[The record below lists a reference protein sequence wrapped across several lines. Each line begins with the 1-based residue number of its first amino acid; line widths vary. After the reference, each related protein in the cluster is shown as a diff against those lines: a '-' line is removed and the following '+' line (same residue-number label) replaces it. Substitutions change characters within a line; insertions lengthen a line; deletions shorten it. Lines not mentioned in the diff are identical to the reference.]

1 MDELQKYRQLIGG
14 SKIGEVTIG
23 PDLAKV
29 RLSTRIE
36 VHSNK
41 PPQYIED
48 DFVRERANFKNES
61 IKIAKVFTTED
72 LIQRMYVARYG
83 FLANN

>member
-29 RLSTRIE
+29 SLSTRIE
-36 VHSNK
+36 VHPNK
-41 PPQYIED
+41 PPQHIED
-48 DFVRERANFKNES
+48 DFVRERANFKN
-61 IKIAKVFTTED
+61 AKAFTTED
-72 LIQRMYVARYG
+72 LIRRMYVARYG
-83 FLANN
+83 F